1 MAPLFTGV
9 GVALVTLFDD
19 DGALD
24 APSTAAL
31 AGQLVELGMR
41 SVLVAGT
48 TGEAASLN
56 PDERTALVSAVRAAV
71 PTDVPVIAGTGAA
84 TGGQAADL
92 TARAFDAGADAA
104 LVLSPPTVA
113 DPRAYFDTVSKRVPD
128 QPLMAYH
135 FPFASA
141 PGIPVELLPELP
153 VVGLKD
159 SSADPERL
167 IREVELFEGDVY
179 AGSSAVLTMAG
190 AIGATG
196 AILTLAN
203 AEPERCVAA
212 FGGDGTA
219 QRALLGGHLA
229 MTRDFPVGIKC
240 LVADR
245 FGVSPA
251 VRVGR

>member
-48 TGEAASLN
+48 TGEAASLT
-56 PDERTALVSAVRAAV
+56 PDERTALVSAVRRAV
-71 PTDVPVIAGTGAA
+71 PADVPVIAGTGAP
-84 TGGQAADL
+84 TGDQAADL

-113 DPRAYFDTVSKRVPD
+113 DPRVYFDTVAKRVPD
-128 QPLMAYH
+128 QPLLAYH
-135 FPFASA
+135 FPFAST

-167 IREVELFEGDVY
+167 LREVEDFEGDVY

-190 AIGATG
+190 AIGAAG

-203 AEPERCVAA
+203 ADPEHCIAA

-219 QRALLGGHLA
+219 QRALLNGHLA
-229 MTRDFPVGIKC
+229 MTRDFPVGIKR